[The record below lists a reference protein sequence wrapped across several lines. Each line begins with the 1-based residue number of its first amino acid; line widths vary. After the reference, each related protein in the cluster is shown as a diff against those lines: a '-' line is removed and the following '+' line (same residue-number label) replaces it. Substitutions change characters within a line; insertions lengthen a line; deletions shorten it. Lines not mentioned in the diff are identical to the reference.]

1 MRTRIVP
8 ERTSSARSIGSA
20 TKSASSGVRP
30 RRDSGPD
37 GKEGP
42 RLQGGQA
49 DRRKYRNSRRKVD
62 PRPQGASS
70 PQPAKVSKPLKEH
83 TNNILIKNG
92 VSKSVFFLALVTLP
106 LVFMALFLE
115 YARLLDLSRQVEI
128 IAFSN
133 LIFALLLFVSD
144 RKPIRRKLSDIT
156 ARDVLVIGIWQSF
169 AVLPGTSRSGASIT
183 GARFLNYG
191 RKEAIIISAVLSIPA
206 IVISSG
212 YIGFKIFS
220 SPDKIDIEF
229 IIYAAIFSF
238 IFSYLALKFFV
249 KFGELF
255 SFTPYV
261 IYRLFL
267 GSALLIVLNL

>member
-1 MRTRIVP
+1 MTIFHVFVLSLIQGATEFLP
-8 ERTSSARSIGSA
+8 VSSSAHLVLYNKFVIGLKNDLSLDIAMHIGSLLA
-20 TKSASSGVRP
+20 VI
-30 RRDSGPD
+30 
-37 GKEGP
+37 
-42 RLQGGQA
+42 LL
-49 DRRKYRNSRRKVD
+49 
-62 PRPQGASS
+62 
-70 PQPAKVSKPLKEH
+70 VSKPLKEH
-83 TNNILIKNG
+83 LNKVLIKNG
-92 VSKSVFFLALVTLP
+92 VSKSVFFLALATFP

-144 RKPIRRKLSDIT
+144 RKPSQRKFSDIT

-169 AVLPGTSRSGASIT
+169 AAFPGTSRSGASIT

-212 YIGFKIFS
+212 YIGFKFFS
-220 SPDKIDIEF
+220 SPNKIDIEF
-229 IIYAAIFSF
+229 IFYAAIFSF
-238 IFSYLALKFFV
+238 IFSYVVLKFFI
-249 KFGELF
+249 KLGEIF

-267 GSALLIVLNL
+267 GLVLLTILYS